1 MNIEIEKLQK
11 LISHIPFPSTIILNT
26 KKTAKHW
33 FLTYNYFVIREDFTF
48 DDIPFETVF
57 NKKVSGVFKS
67 YVENAIFES
76 IVENWKN
83 IGFEIGK
90 IEVIAWCSEIV
101 EKDSSLFY
109 IYDNQGDYKGL
120 YCHSLNW
127 TKDVVYLGHGLSE
140 FFNLEKEIIELEK
153 CDLNYLLPRKKLSK
167 VKKQTFEELLSKDE
181 YLILDAEIGCNP
193 DFEFY
198 KKYIDSTIIPLTQ
211 NKLKYKNLNFVSDS
225 NGKLEFFWEFDTI
238 RVEFSLENGTDYL
251 DEEFYKRLNELLVH
265 SKSSKLFILFR
276 HHNFGQEYGL
286 AYLDNKKAKKL
297 GDLFNIELI

>member
-1 MNIEIEKLQK
+1 MNIEIEKLEK
-11 LISHIPFPSTIILNT
+11 LISNIPFPSTIILDT

-48 DDIPFETVF
+48 DNLPFETVF
-57 NKKVSGVFKS
+57 NENVSGVFKS
-67 YVENAIFES
+67 YVENAILES
-76 IVENWKN
+76 IVNYWEN

-109 IYDNQGDYKGL
+109 LYDNQGNYKGL

-127 TKDVVYLGHGLSE
+127 VKDVVYLGHDLSE
-140 FFNLEKEIIELEK
+140 FFNFDKEIVELEK
-153 CDLNYLLPRKKLSK
+153 CDLNYLMPRKKLSK
-167 VKKQTFEELLSKDE
+167 VKKQTFEQLLAKDE
-181 YLILDAEIGCNP
+181 YLILDAEIGCDPNF
-193 DFEFY
+193 DFY
-198 KKYIDSTIIPLTQ
+198 RNYIDSTIIPFTQ
-211 NKLKYKNLNFVSDS
+211 NKLKYTNLNFVSDS
-225 NGKLEFFWEFDTI
+225 DGKLEFVWEFETI

-251 DEEFYKRLNELLVH
+251 DVEFYKRLNEVLVQ

-276 HHNFGQEYGL
+276 HYDFGQEYGL

-297 GDLFNIELI
+297 VDLFNIEII